1 MVNSMKAVKVTDHN
15 TIPVED
21 GVFYTRN
28 DPNDIRFGDIVLR
41 DIEQYSTAQVVILG
55 CPQDEGI
62 SRNRGRPGARFAPT
76 EIRRDLYRYPVTQ
89 SHKHLILLDLG
100 DLEIR
105 ETLEK
110 THELLTNTVRRLIAD
125 GKKVIVLG
133 GGNDI
138 SYPDCLALSA
148 ETERPMVFNI
158 DRHLDV
164 RADTPRNSGTPYRQ
178 LLEEGVIQP
187 AMFHEFGIN
196 SFANSPKYLQYVQ
209 DTGANI
215 HYLGD
220 LRAAGVGM
228 KLRSIVDGT
237 DSDGIFFGFD
247 LDVVRSMEAPGV
259 SDPGPMG
266 LSAREVCEIAD
277 VAGSDPRTRIIEITE
292 VCPEFDRDRLTSKLA
307 ANIIVRAL
315 AKEA

>member
-1 MVNSMKAVKVTDHN
+1 MDHV
-15 TIPVED
+15 IPVED

-41 DIEQYSTAQVVILG
+41 DMEKYSTAQVVILG

-62 SRNRGRPGARFAPT
+62 SRNRGRLGARFAPT

-89 SHKHLILLDLG
+89 SHQHLVLMDVG
-100 DLEIR
+100 DLEITG
-105 ETLEK
+105 TLEQ
-110 THELLTNTVRRLIAD
+110 THELLQNTVRQLIAD

-148 ETERPMVFNI
+148 ETEQPLVFNI

-164 RADTPRNSGTPYRQ
+164 RADATRNSGTPYRQ
-178 LLEEGVIQP
+178 LLDEGVIQP
-187 AMFHEFGIN
+187 GLFHEFGTN
-196 SFANSPKYLQYVQ
+196 SFANSPKYLEYVKEI
-209 DTGANI
+209 GAGI

-220 LRAAGVGM
+220 LRAAGVGRS
-228 KLRSIVDGT
+228 LRAIIDGT

-266 LSAREVCEIAD
+266 FSAREVCEIAD
-277 VAGSDPRTRIIEITE
+277 VAASDPRTRIIEITE

-315 AKEA
+315 AKE

>member
-1 MVNSMKAVKVTDHN
+1 MNHVV
-15 TIPVED
+15 PVED
-21 GVFYTRN
+21 EVFYTRN
-28 DPNDIRFGDIVLR
+28 DPNDIRFGDIVIR
-41 DIEQYSTAQVVILG
+41 DIEHYSSAEVVILG

-62 SRNRGRPGARFAPT
+62 SRNRGRLGARFAPT

-89 SHKHLILLDLG
+89 SHKHLMLMDVG
-100 DLEIR
+100 DLEISD
-105 ETLEK
+105 TLEK
-110 THELLTNTVRRLIAD
+110 THELLRSTVRKLIAD

-148 ETERPMVFNI
+148 ETERPLVFNI

-164 RADTPRNSGTPYRQ
+164 RADAPRNSGTPYRQ

-187 AMFHEFGIN
+187 GMFHEFGIN
-196 SFANSPKYLQYVQ
+196 SFANSPKYLEYVL
-209 DTGANI
+209 DIGASI

-220 LRAAGVGM
+220 LRAAGVGRT
-228 KLRSIVDGT
+228 LRSIVDGT

-277 VAGSDPRTRIIEITE
+277 VAASDPRIRIIEITE

-315 AKEA
+315 AKENG